1 MQSIHWV
8 TCALALGT
16 FAAAAAACSST
27 SSATGAGGSTGSTST
42 ATGSTSTTGTT
53 TTTGS
58 AGAGGSSQTPPQ
70 GEANVKAWL
79 ATGAYKNWA
88 CQAAEH
94 AAVAPSPHM
103 YNRICSNDIIAQGSP
118 PFAVGAAA
126 VKELY
131 SDSAAD
137 GGTLFGYAVYLK
149 TAADT
154 ADGGGSGANWYWYE
168 DNPTL
173 DPPGGVVADGLGTSG
188 NPLTV
193 CVGCHSK
200 AGSDA
205 NHPGAGDFVYTQV
218 K

>member
-1 MQSIHWV
+1 MRSMYWV
-8 TCALALGT
+8 MCALALGT
-16 FAAAAAACSST
+16 SSAAVAACSST
-27 SSATGAGGSTGSTST
+27 SSATGAGGSSGSSSTAGSTSS
-42 ATGSTSTTGTT
+42 STS
-53 TTTGS
+53 
-58 AGAGGSSQTPPQ
+58 GAGTGGSGDAQTPPQ
-70 GEANVKAWL
+70 GEANIKAWL
-79 ATGAYKNWA
+79 ATSAYKSWK
-88 CQAAEH
+88 CQPAEH
-94 AAVAPSPHM
+94 VAVAPSPHS
-103 YNRICSNDIIAQGSP
+103 YNRICSNDILAAGSP

-137 GGTLFGYAVYLK
+137 GGVVFGYAVYLK

-154 ADGGGSGANWYWYE
+154 AADGGSGANWYWYE

-173 DPPGGVVADGLGTSG
+173 DPPGGVVADGLGTTG

-205 NHPGAGDFVYTQV
+205 AHPGAGDFVYTQV
-218 K
+218 KM

>member
-1 MQSIHWV
+1 MTMRSSFWV
-8 TCALALGT
+8 MSALVLGT
-16 FAAAAAACSST
+16 LSAAAAACSSN
-27 SSATGAGGSTGSTST
+27 SAMGTGGSTGTT
-42 ATGSTSTTGTT
+42 TTGTTGTT
-53 TTTGS
+53 TTGTTGS
-58 AGAGGSSQTPPQ
+58 GTGGNSQTPPQ

-79 ATGAYKNWA
+79 AEGYYKSWT
-88 CQAAEH
+88 CQPAEH
-94 AAVAPSPHM
+94 PAVAPSPHSF
-103 YNRICSNDIIAQGSP
+103 NRICSNAIISGGSP

-131 SDSAAD
+131 SDAAD
-137 GGTLFGYAVYLK
+137 AGGTVFGYAVYLK

-154 ADGGGSGANWYWYE
+154 AADGGSGANWYWYE

-188 NPLTV
+188 NPLTI

-218 K
+218 Q